1 MNLLALA
8 FFVVVAV
15 MLWVVPRKWALAP
28 FLAGCCLITLGQGVE
43 IGPVTLPIFRMLILI
58 GFCRLMVRGET
69 IVGGIN
75 GVDKILFG
83 WASWYLF
90 ASLFHDW
97 EIGFGPVY
105 TCGQIFNLL
114 GFYFLAR
121 AWVSSLEDTLGVI
134 RITALLLVPIAAEML
149 FEKASGHNLFSFFG
163 GVPDAVLIREGRL
176 RAQGPF
182 MHPILAGTV
191 GATSLPWFIGI
202 MREHR
207 SIALT
212 GIAAASVMVFA
223 SASSGPIM
231 SFIVAGFA
239 LAVWKF
245 RHLTGA
251 LRRGA
256 VLTYILLI
264 FLMNRPPYYLISK
277 IDLSGG
283 STGWHRSFLIDT
295 TIAHF
300 SEWWLFGTD
309 HTRHWMPM
317 QGTAMSPTHTDITN
331 YYIGFGVAGG
341 FLAMVLILAA
351 VAKCLAWVGTIYRSM
366 LPERPN
372 DAFMIW
378 CYGAA
383 LFSHLVTGISVSYF
397 DQSMVFF
404 WLNAAVISS
413 VYSVVS
419 ARDNETSEDAPQRLV
434 EA

>member
-1 MNLLALA
+1 MNPLALA
-8 FFVVVAV
+8 FFVVVAGL
-15 MLWVVPRKWALAP
+15 LWVVPRKWALAP
-28 FLAGCCLITLGQGVE
+28 FLAGCCLITLGQGIE
-43 IGPVTLPIFRMLILI
+43 IGPATLPIFRMLILI
-58 GFCRLMVRGET
+58 GFCRAMVRGESM
-69 IVGGIN
+69 VGGIN

-83 WASWYLF
+83 WAAWYLF
-90 ASLFHDW
+90 ASFFHDW

-114 GFYFLAR
+114 GFYLLAR
-121 AWVSSLEDTLGVI
+121 AWVSNLEDTFGVI

-149 FEKASGHNLFSFFG
+149 FEKATGRNLFSFFG
-163 GVPDAVLIREGRL
+163 GVSETVLLREGRL

-191 GATSLPWFIGI
+191 GATCLPWFVGI

-207 SIALT
+207 AIALT
-212 GIAAASVMVFA
+212 GMTAGSVMVFA

-231 SFIVAGFA
+231 SLMFAGFA
-239 LAVWKF
+239 LVAWKF

-251 LRRGA
+251 MRRA
-256 VLTYILLI
+256 ALLTYILLM
-264 FLMNRPPYYLISK
+264 FLMARPPYYLISK

-300 SEWWLFGTD
+300 GEWWLFGTD
-309 HTRHWMPM
+309 HTRHWMPD

-341 FLAMVLILAA
+341 FLAMLLILAA
-351 VAKCLAWVGTIYRSM
+351 VAKSFAWVGVIYRSM
-366 LPERPN
+366 LPDRPN

-378 CYGAA
+378 CFGAA
-383 LFSHLVTGISVSYF
+383 LFSHLGTGISVAYF
-397 DQSMVFF
+397 DQSVVFY
-404 WLNAAVISS
+404 WLNVAVISS

-419 ARDNETSEDAPQRLV
+419 AQNAETQEESPQQMV
-434 EA
+434 